1 MKNTCLA
8 LAFLIWIAP
17 ASAQTC
23 YCDQLGFVPSGQ
35 TLEQLHRELQ
45 QKLVIIVTAMSKTGS
60 IFLVQ
65 DFNECN
71 AAIEKINGVHILRYN
86 PCFALLAR
94 WHIGN
99 HADYCWMTH
108 EVVHTNYAFYGYS
121 LWDTLSNWGLEIK
134 ADSIAGSYL
143 ERLGIPLIY
152 SLEFHKKFSNIYGT
166 LTHPPTQLRIAKTAE
181 AYFIELANRW
191 GAGMGSPLQ
200 KMALNEPVYV
210 PEYIYSHMSVA
221 VKLFFESGIPPSI
234 SLAMQAKS
242 SAYGKSASPA
252 RILSGDEGW
261 YAYSSRL
268 MTQSNVRLLVQ
279 NRNYNY
285 QDWGKSVSGL
295 VQDPNYAR
303 DLTQQIDRLGLKALD
318 AMVIEMAVAL
328 HRP

>member
-1 MKNTCLA
+1 LPQLPLK
-8 LAFLIWIAP
+8 P
-17 ASAQTC
+17 ATAIN
-23 YCDQLGFVPSGQ
+23 LGFAPSGQ

-45 QKLVIIVTAMSKTGS
+45 QKLVIIVTAMSKTSS

-71 AAIEKINGVHILRYN
+71 AAIEKINGVLILRYN

-94 WHIGN
+94 WNIGN
-99 HADYCWMTH
+99 HADYCWLTH

-152 SLEFHKKFSNIYGT
+152 SLEFHKNFSNENGT
-166 LTHPPTQLRIAKTAE
+166 LTHPPSQLRIAKTAE

-191 GAGMGSPLQ
+191 GAGLGSPLQ

-221 VKLFFESGIPPSI
+221 VKLFFETGIPPSI

-252 RILSGDEGW
+252 WILSGDEGW
-261 YAYSSRL
+261 YAYSKRL
-268 MTQSNVRLLVQ
+268 MAQSNIQLLVQ

-285 QDWGKSVSGL
+285 LDWGKSVSGL
-295 VQDPNYAR
+295 VTDPNYAR
-303 DLTQQIDRLGLKALD
+303 DLTQQIERLGLKALD
-318 AMVIEMAVAL
+318 TIVIEMAVAL
-328 HRP
+328 RRP